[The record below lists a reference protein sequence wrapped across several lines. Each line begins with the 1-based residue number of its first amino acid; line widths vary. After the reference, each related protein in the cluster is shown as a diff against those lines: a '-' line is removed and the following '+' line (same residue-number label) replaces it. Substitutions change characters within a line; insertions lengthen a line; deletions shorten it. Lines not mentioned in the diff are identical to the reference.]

1 MVGVEVVGS
10 GTLRS
15 HCQPHHSRRS
25 PLPNRRSRYHRPRRF
40 RPMVVAS
47 TAEVAIVGVVTAEET
62 AMLEVMG
69 EVATVAVMVM
79 RWSAEA
85 MVAAATAEE
94 KAG

>member
-1 MVGVEVVGS
+1 
-10 GTLRS
+10 
-15 HCQPHHSRRS
+15 
-25 PLPNRRSRYHRPRRF
+25 
-40 RPMVVAS
+40 MVVAS

-85 MVAAATAEE
+85 MVAVATAEE